1 MEGRHDLDCERMMP
15 SSFYDSVPG
24 LLFLFLCI
32 GLLVAVALQVLV
44 VEAQL
49 VAVVLVVLVVHA
61 QLVEAQLGGLLLKK
75 G

>member
-1 MEGRHDLDCERMMP
+1 MMP

-32 GLLVAVALQVLV
+32 GLLV